1 VPRRSPLLDSHRASD
16 FGEVAALAGFIL
28 EEVLALV
35 ELERWLPRFAGRGTA
50 RGARIGRVVSE
61 HPGLVRL
68 RTPIGG
74 ERILDLPFGESL
86 PRIC

>member
-1 VPRRSPLLDSHRASD
+1 MQ
-16 FGEVAALAGFIL
+16 GFIL

-35 ELERWLPRFAGRGTA
+35 ELERWLPRFDGRRTA

-61 HPGLVRL
+61 HPGFVRL
-68 RTPIGG
+68 RTLLGG